1 MAGLAQAP
9 RVAADAV
16 TFDLSRQTLRE
27 LNLFL
32 HRNLGRTKQVKVLN
46 PDGAHSI
53 AAGVNAAVDIE
64 VDGHAGYYLGGMN
77 QHARIL
83 VRGNAGPGVAEGMTS
98 GLVHVKG
105 FASVSA
111 GAAGH
116 GGLLVVEGDTS
127 LRCGI
132 SMKGIDIVVGGS
144 VGDFSAFMAQAGRL
158 VICGDAGDAL
168 GDSLYE
174 AVIYVRGKV
183 KSLGADAG
191 EQPMGDADYAA
202 VGELLAR
209 AGIDHDPKQFR
220 RIASKRELYHWNA
233 DSNQEY

>member
-1 MAGLAQAP
+1 MASLAPAQ
-9 RVAADAV
+9 VAADSA
-16 TFDLSRQTLRE
+16 TFDLSRQTLRD
-27 LNLFL
+27 LNQFL
-32 HRNLGRTKQVKVLN
+32 HRGLGAVKKVKVLN

-53 AAGVNAAVDIE
+53 AAGVNAPVEIE
-64 VDGHAGYYLGGMN
+64 IDGHAGYYAGGMN
-77 QHARIL
+77 QHASIL
-83 VRGNAGPGVAEGMTS
+83 IRGNAGPGVAEGMTS
-98 GLVHVKG
+98 GTVHVKG

-158 VICGDAGDAL
+158 VICGGAGDAL

-191 EQPMGDADYAA
+191 EQPMTDADRAA
-202 VGELLAR
+202 VADLLKR
-209 AGIDHDPKQFR
+209 AGLNHDPAQFR